1 MFSRHS
7 FWIFPLFALLVA
19 AFFVWRPTA
28 SVPIRIGVL
37 HSLSGTMAASER
49 PLVDALRLATEEIN
63 ASGGLLARPLEL
75 VVADG
80 RSDEAVF
87 SAEAE
92 RLIVEEKISVLFACW
107 TSACRK
113 AVKPVVEKH
122 QHLLFYPVQY
132 EGLEQSPNIVY
143 TGAAPNQQ
151 IIPGARWAMDTFGQR
166 VYLAGSDA
174 IFPRTAHRL
183 IHDLVTASAGTV
195 LAERYRPLGSTDWQA
210 VAEEIKRLKP
220 DVVLNTINGDS
231 NAPFFRA
238 LKGAGLEHIPVL
250 SFSIAEGELQAMG
263 KALYHP
269 RHYAVW
275 GYFQS
280 LSEPDNQRFVQAFKA
295 RFGHEQVT
303 SDPIEASYNGLRL
316 WANAVRELGRIEPRQ
331 VNRAIGRQS
340 VPGPSGVVAV
350 DAATRHL
357 WRWVR
362 IAHARPDGQFEA
374 VQTSPMAVRP
384 SPFPAYRSRAE
395 WQAQVDD
402 LALRPSSEASA
413 INPQKAAGQ
422 P

>member
-1 MFSRHS
+1 MLSRRTL
-7 FWIFPLFALLVA
+7 WIFPLLALLAA
-19 AFFVWRPTA
+19 AFFIWQPT
-28 SVPIRIGVL
+28 VPIPIRIGVL

-49 PLVDALRLATEEIN
+49 PLVDALRLAAEEIN
-63 ASGGLLARPLEL
+63 AAGGLLGRPLEL
-75 VVADG
+75 LIADG

-87 SAEAE
+87 AAEAE
-92 RLIVEEKISVLFACW
+92 RLIVEEKVSVLFACW

-113 AVKPVVEKH
+113 AVKPIVEKH
-122 QHLLFYPVQY
+122 QHILFYPVQY

-151 IIPGARWAMDTFGQR
+151 IIPGARWALDTFGQR
-166 VYLAGSDA
+166 IYLAGSDY

-183 IHDLVTASAGTV
+183 IRDLVTASGGTV
-195 LAERYRPLGSTDWQA
+195 LAERYRPLGSPDWQA

-220 DVVLNTINGDS
+220 DVLLNTINGDS
-231 NAPFFRA
+231 NASFFRA
-238 LKGAGLEHIPVL
+238 LKAAGLEHIPVL

-263 KALYHP
+263 KALHHP
-269 RHYAVW
+269 RHYVVW

-280 LSEPDNQRFVQAFKA
+280 LPEPDNQRFVQAFKA
-295 RFGHEQVT
+295 RFGDDRVT

-316 WANAVRELGRIEPRQ
+316 WANAVRELGRSEPRQ

-362 IAHARPDGQFEA
+362 IAQARPDGQFEP
-374 VQTSPMAVRP
+374 VETSPMAVRP
-384 SPFPAYRSRAE
+384 TPFPAYHSRAE
-395 WQAQVDD
+395 WQVRGDD
-402 LALRPSSEASA
+402 LARRAPSNASA
-413 INPQKAAGQ
+413 TDAQKAADQ